1 MKLNR
6 TIDTVDVHT
15 NGRPFRLV
23 TRGLPK
29 FAGTMLADRRA
40 WLERNADHWR
50 RALFLAPRGYDGLAG
65 GFLTEPVS
73 EGANLGMIFVD
84 ADGYFERND
93 DGVIALATVA
103 VALGWVE
110 RSAPETRVGIDL
122 PGRVVVAFVKW
133 DGDHAG
139 TVRLEGAQAGAVA
152 HRLYAQAAHAA
163 AGATRHAKQPQH
175 AAAPAWTAL
184 PETAGCARICGFS
197 NWIIDESDP
206 FAYGC
211 VL

>member
-29 FAGTMLADRRA
+29 FAGETLAERRA

-50 RALFLAPRGYDGLAG
+50 RALFLSPRGYAGLAG
-65 GFLTEPVS
+65 GLLTEPVS
-73 EGANLGMIFVD
+73 ESANLGMIFAD
-84 ADGYFERND
+84 ADGYFEHND

-122 PGRVVVAFVKW
+122 PGRVVEAFVRW
-133 DGDHAG
+133 DGNDAG
-139 TVRLEGAQAGAVA
+139 TARIAFAQAGAA
-152 HRLYAQAAHAA
+152 ARRAYAHAEA
-163 AGATRHAKQPQH
+163 CAMQDAQRRR
-175 AAAPAWTAL
+175 AAAPAWTTL

-211 VL
+211 VV

>member
-1 MKLNR
+1 MKMNR
-6 TIDTVDVHT
+6 TIDSVDVHS

-29 FAGTMLADRRA
+29 FAGESLVERRA

-50 RALFLAPRGYDGLAG
+50 RALFLLPRGYAGLAG

-73 EGANLGMIFVD
+73 ESANLGMIFVD

-122 PGRVVVAFVKW
+122 PGRVVEAFVGW

-139 TVRLEGAQAGAVA
+139 TVRVAGTQARRA
-152 HRLYAQAAHAA
+152 YAHATA
-163 AGATRHAKQPQH
+163 CSTQHAQH
-175 AAAPAWTAL
+175 RRAAAPAWATL
-184 PETAGCARICGFS
+184 PQTAGRARICGFS

-211 VL
+211 VV

>member
-6 TIDTVDVHT
+6 TIDTIDLHT
-15 NGRPFRLV
+15 NGHPFRLV
-23 TRGLPK
+23 TRGLPT
-29 FAGTMLADRRA
+29 FAGATLAERRA

-50 RALFLAPRGYDGLAG
+50 RALFLAPRGYAGLAG

-84 ADGYFERND
+84 ADGYFERD
-93 DGVIALATVA
+93 DHGVIALATVA

-110 RSAPETRVGIDL
+110 RSAPETRVSIDL
-122 PGRVVVAFVKW
+122 PGRIVEAFVQW
-133 DGDHAG
+133 NGDHAG
-139 TVRLEGAQAGAVA
+139 TVRLGRVQLPAMAHGA
-152 HRLYAQAAHAA
+152 YAHAA
-163 AGATRHAKQPQH
+163 ADATRGPKRRQRL
-175 AAAPAWTAL
+175 AAPVWTSL
-184 PETAGCARICGFS
+184 PETAGRARLCGFS

>member
-1 MKLNR
+1 
-6 TIDTVDVHT
+6 
-15 NGRPFRLV
+15 
-23 TRGLPK
+23 
-29 FAGTMLADRRA
+29 
-40 WLERNADHWR
+40 
-50 RALFLAPRGYDGLAG
+50 
-65 GFLTEPVS
+65 VS
-73 EGANLGMIFVD
+73 DGANLGMIFVD

-122 PGRVVVAFVKW
+122 PGRVVEAFVQW

-139 TVRLEGAQAGAVA
+139 SVRLGGARAQAVARRAVAHVAAGAV
-152 HRLYAQAAHAA
+152 HHGKRQ
-163 AGATRHAKQPQH
+163 RH
-175 AAAPAWTAL
+175 AAAPAWIAV
-184 PETAGCARICGFS
+184 PETVGRARLCGFS
-197 NWIIDESDP
+197 NWVIDESDP

>member
-1 MKLNR
+1 MKINR
-6 TIDTVDVHT
+6 TIDTVDLHT

-29 FAGTMLADRRA
+29 IAGTTLAERRT

-50 RALFLAPRGYDGLAG
+50 RALFLAPRGYAGLAG

-93 DGVIALATVA
+93 DGVIALATLA

-110 RSAPETRVGIDL
+110 RCTPETRVGIEL
-122 PGRVVVAFVKW
+122 PGRVVEAFVAW
-133 DGDHAG
+133 DGDHVG
-139 TVRLEGAQAGAVA
+139 TVRLAGVQARAATHYA
-152 HRLYAQAAHAA
+152 HAHAA
-163 AGATRHAKQPQH
+163 LGAAPHAQQRR
-175 AAAPAWTAL
+175 AAAPVWTTL
-184 PETAGCARICGFS
+184 PETAGRARICGFS
-197 NWIIDESDP
+197 NWVIDESDP

>member
-6 TIDTVDVHT
+6 MIETVEMHT

-29 FAGTMLADRRA
+29 LAGATLAERRA
-40 WLERNADHWR
+40 WLEHSADHWR
-50 RALFLAPRGYDGLAG
+50 RALLLAPRGYAGLAG

-73 EGANLGMIFVD
+73 AGANLGMVFVD
-84 ADGYFERND
+84 SDGYFECDD

-110 RSAPETRVGIDL
+110 RVAPETRVVIDL
-122 PGRVVVAFVKW
+122 PGRIAEALVRW

-139 TVRLEGAQAGAVA
+139 AVRLADAQVSAEAREAYARAVVGAAPGAQRRHGVEPACTTE
-152 HRLYAQAAHAA
+152 AQQRTGH
-163 AGATRHAKQPQH
+163 
-175 AAAPAWTAL
+175 
-184 PETAGCARICGFS
+184 ARICGFAS
-197 NWIIDESDP
+197 WIIDEGDP

-211 VL
+211 IV

>member
-1 MKLNR
+1 MKMNR

-29 FAGTMLADRRA
+29 FSGTTLAERRA

-50 RALFLAPRGYDGLAG
+50 RALFLAPRGYAGLAG

-93 DGVIALATVA
+93 DGAIALATVA
-103 VALGWVE
+103 VALGWIE

-122 PGRVVVAFVKW
+122 PGRVVEAFVKW

-139 TVRLEGAQAGAVA
+139 TVRLAGAQTRAVA
-152 HRLYAQAAHAA
+152 HRAYLHAAHAA
-163 AGATRHAKQPQH
+163 VGATRHAKDAKEPRH

-184 PETAGCARICGFS
+184 PQTAGRARICGFS

-206 FAYGC
+206 FAYG
-211 VL
+211 